1 MDCLVLTFSD
11 LLALLSHFCHTSICP
26 RPRPRPRPRLNIGV
40 NLVSLLRTSEVGAVA
55 SPPQPHGVGRHDLT
69 RLGRPRRRRA
79 WWWEV
84 GEVGWGSRGRG
95 GQGQG
100 GERGWGE
107 EGGGEGG
114 RGRRCSAALT
124 PVRKALSSTCRG
136 GGPPERRAGS
146 QPVASRGRGEESKSM
161 SRTRGAAARVENE
174 GRSCACQGRGE
185 ERHPHTNA

>member
-1 MDCLVLTFSD
+1 MLWHPHHSLTVWGGMISQGWD
-11 LLALLSHFCHTSICP
+11 A
-26 RPRPRPRPRLNIGV
+26 RG
-40 NLVSLLRTSEVGAVA
+40 GAA
-55 SPPQPHGVGRHDLT
+55 PGGG
-69 RLGRPRRRRA
+69 RLGGWA
-79 WWWEV
+79 
-84 GEVGWGSRGRG
+84 GGAGAGWGRGR
-95 GQGQG
+95 G

-146 QPVASRGRGEESKSM
+146 QPVASRDRGEESKST

-185 ERHPHTNA
+185 EWHPHTNAYTRNQAHTSRCNRGKAFTSLRDTWRRSSARYEGRFDA